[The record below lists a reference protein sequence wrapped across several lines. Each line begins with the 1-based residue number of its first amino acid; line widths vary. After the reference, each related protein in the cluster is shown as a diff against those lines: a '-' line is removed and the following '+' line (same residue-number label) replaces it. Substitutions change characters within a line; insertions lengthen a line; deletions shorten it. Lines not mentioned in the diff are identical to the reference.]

1 MSQTQE
7 YTRFRVKLPLVF
19 FFLRSWVFPRVLN
32 TPHKKLRSI
41 PQGFF
46 PVEEVDIISWET
58 FGSWSLTWSIP
69 GECSMVKCQANQAFF
84 SVESLWFS
92 IMSMFH
98 TQRSVVQFFVF
109 SLGVFIPFVSRRIC
123 CELDVLTNALPLK
136 PNIDTQISPYIC
148 KGRYQ
153 GVTVADCQVHGSHA
167 KIGISPSTVPW
178 RNIVWCN
185 IDLPVIPEIL
195 HHLPKNTVDHVKSY
209 QTSTAVGVDFP
220 DKNPAISNKS
230 LGTIISGDLF
240 FETQGLKHF
249 HKLSTFL
256 DVFFVKKDGPIFRI

>member
-1 MSQTQE
+1 MGCSISPSRNSTGRAGGGVSDLKTFVWHSNSDEPDPGIHTVPCQITPC
-7 YTRFRVKLPLVF
+7 V

-178 RNIVWCN
+178 RNIV
-185 IDLPVIPEIL
+185 
-195 HHLPKNTVDHVKSY
+195 
-209 QTSTAVGVDFP
+209 
-220 DKNPAISNKS
+220 
-230 LGTIISGDLF
+230 
-240 FETQGLKHF
+240 
-249 HKLSTFL
+249 
-256 DVFFVKKDGPIFRI
+256 